1 MECEDVM
8 SSCIFRQSHC
18 HRTSHSKWSFRVQQ
32 HRHHRHHHRS
42 ATSCSS
48 SRQLI
53 LTAGSTG
60 SRSSSSRRTSPLSS
74 SRSLRGQI
82 IIILVVVLSKGLTL
96 LKSTHLQGTT
106 VNLLSLRR
114 NQRTKLPKWRVMTA
128 LRTCLPKMGR
138 LPPLDKHC
146 LSLQTPYI
154 SKLQVNQDI
163 TTSLVT
169 HKHSAIS
176 TANILRFL

>member
-60 SRSSSSRRTSPLSS
+60 SRSSSRRTSPLSS

-82 IIILVVVLSKGLTL
+82 IIIPVVVLSKGLTL

-114 NQRTKLPKWRVMTA
+114 NQRTRLPKWRVMTA
-128 LRTCLPKMGR
+128 LRTCLPKMSR
-138 LPPLDKHC
+138 LPPLDKDC

-154 SKLQVNQDI
+154 SKLQVYQDGI
-163 TTSLVT
+163 
-169 HKHSAIS
+169 
-176 TANILRFL
+176 